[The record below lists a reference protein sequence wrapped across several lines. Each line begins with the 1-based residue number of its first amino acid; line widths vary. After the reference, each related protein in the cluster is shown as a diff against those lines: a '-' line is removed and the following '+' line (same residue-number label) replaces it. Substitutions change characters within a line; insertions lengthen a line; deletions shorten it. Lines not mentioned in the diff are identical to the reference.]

1 MDFDFYR
8 HRLPDFQAQ
17 GALYFVTWRLKP
29 WLPDLSDEERGFV
42 ASSLC
47 HFDSQRYALHAYVV
61 MNDHAHVIVE
71 PYLDFR
77 LEPFSI
83 LGSPSLPKTLAR
95 FVGRPAQSGKTNTFI
110 V

>member
-8 HRLPDFQAQ
+8 HRLPDFRAQ

-77 LEPFSI
+77 LEAILNSWKSFSTKNI
-83 LGSPSLPKTLAR
+83 GQVRRQTGAIW
-95 FVGRPAQSGKTNTFI
+95 Q
-110 V
+110 